1 MRTTSGHF
9 NLREITILK
18 HLQPSMSIDDQIEN
32 LKSKGLTISNEEF
45 AHKILNDVSYYR
57 LIKGFSIGLKEKNG
71 NYHTG
76 VSVEQ
81 IISLY
86 LFNAKLRQLL
96 FSKIE
101 VIEINLRTRLS
112 NHICENYG
120 VLGYKDPSIM
130 PNEEYHASLL
140 NDIEREIKRNSR
152 SPFIRN
158 FKDNYENGDVPFYA
172 LAETLSFGTLSRLYK
187 NLNTEDKASIAS
199 IYHLKYSYL
208 ESWIETIAYVRNLC
222 AHYGRL
228 YNVKLTKT
236 PKLYQ
241 SERKANIGNQRI
253 FGVICCMKYL
263 IQDRNDWNEFV
274 NELDTLI
281 AKYQYVNTELMGFTN
296 DWKSYLLFDLN
307 EDGEQ

>member
-1 MRTTSGHF
+1 M
-9 NLREITILK
+9 LK
-18 HLQPSMSIDDQIEN
+18 QLQPSMSIDDQIKN
-32 LKSKGLTISNEEF
+32 LKSIGLSIPDEEYARRF
-45 AHKILNDVSYYR
+45 LNDVSYYR

-71 NYHTG
+71 HYHDG
-76 VSVEQ
+76 VSFEQ
-81 IISLY
+81 IVSLY

-101 VIEINLRTRLS
+101 IIEINLRTRLS

-120 VLGYKDPSIM
+120 VLGYKNPSIM
-130 PNEEYHASLL
+130 PSEEYHASLM
-140 NDIEREIKRNSR
+140 NDVNREIKRNSR

-158 FKDNYENGDVPFYA
+158 FKDNYENGDIPFYA

-187 NLNTEDKASIAS
+187 NLNTDDKATIADL
-199 IYHLKYSYL
+199 YNLKYSYL

-236 PKLYQ
+236 PKLYK
-241 SERKANIGNQRI
+241 SDRLANIGNQRI

-263 IQDRNDWNEFV
+263 ISDKREWNEFV
-274 NELDTLI
+274 ENLDTLVS
-281 AKYQYVNTELMGFTN
+281 KYPYVNIHLMGFTEN
-296 DWKSYLLFDLN
+296 WKSHLLYELE
-307 EDGEQ
+307 EDVEN

>member
-1 MRTTSGHF
+1 M
-9 NLREITILK
+9 LK
-18 HLQPSMSIDDQIEN
+18 QLQPSMSIDDQIKN
-32 LKSKGLTISNEEF
+32 LKSIGLSIPDEEYARRF
-45 AHKILNDVSYYR
+45 LNDVSYYR

-71 NYHTG
+71 NYHDG
-76 VSVEQ
+76 VSFEQ
-81 IISLY
+81 IVSLY

-101 VIEINLRTRLS
+101 IIEINLRTRLS

-120 VLGYKDPSIM
+120 VLGYKNPSIM

-140 NDIEREIKRNSR
+140 NDVNREIKRNSR

-158 FKDNYENGDVPFYA
+158 FKDNYENGDIPFYA

-187 NLNTEDKASIAS
+187 NLNTNDKATIADL
-199 IYHLKYSYL
+199 YNLKYSYL

-236 PKLYQ
+236 PKLYK
-241 SERKANIGNQRI
+241 SDRLANIGNQRI
-253 FGVICCMKYL
+253 FGVICCMKHL
-263 IQDRNDWNEFV
+263 ISDKREWNEFV
-274 NELDTLI
+274 ENINTLVS
-281 AKYQYVNTELMGFTN
+281 KYPYVNIHLMGFTE
-296 DWKSYLLFDLN
+296 DWIPHLLK
-307 EDGEQ
+307 